1 MMTSSMNHTR
11 GYQMQTSSNKS
22 QNPNDQNQPA
32 PFDLQALINERAA
45 ASFLN
50 VTPRF
55 LQNRRTNGGGPL
67 YVRISHR
74 CVRYRKADLLSFAE
88 EHLCQ
93 EVKAERG

>member
-1 MMTSSMNHTR
+1 
-11 GYQMQTSSNKS
+11 MQSSNFKNS
-22 QNPNDQNQPA
+22 EDQKQFI
-32 PFDLQALINERAA
+32 PFNLQALIDEKAA

-55 LQNRRTNGGGPL
+55 LQNRRQHRKGPS
-67 YVRISHR
+67 YIRISHR